1 MDLSHKFVV
10 LMRICVYFDIS
21 CSVQFISVTQLC
33 LTLCDP
39 MDCSTPGFLVHHHL
53 LELAPTHVHQVSDA
67 IQPSHP
73 LLSPSPPTFNLSQ
86 HQVLFQAKGIGAS
99 ASAWVLPMNIQGW
112 FSLGLTGLISLLS
125 KGHSRVF
132 SSTTIRKYQF
142 LALSLLYGP
151 TPTSVHDYWK
161 NHSFDY
167 IDLCWQGDV
176 SAF

>member
-1 MDLSHKFVV
+1 MTFRDVLNNLMDLSHKFVV

-73 LLSPSPPTFNLSQ
+73 LLLPSVFPS
-86 HQVLFQAKGIGAS
+86 I
-99 ASAWVLPMNIQGW
+99 
-112 FSLGLTGLISLLS
+112 
-125 KGHSRVF
+125 RVF
-132 SSTTIRKYQF
+132 SNESALCIRWPQYWSFSFSIRPSNEYSGLIPFRIDWSDILVVQGTLVFFNPTVRKHQYFGTQ
-142 LALSLLYGP
+142 LSL
-151 TPTSVHDYWK
+151 
-161 NHSFDY
+161 
-167 IDLCWQGDV
+167 
-176 SAF
+176 